1 MDLLSRFTGSLLGL
15 AVGDALGA
23 PVEFEP
29 RGNFPPITDF
39 RGGGPFNLKA
49 GDWTDDTSLALCL
62 AESLVEQ
69 RGFDPRD
76 QAERYV
82 RWWREGHLSCT
93 GNCFDIGN
101 TTKASLQRFLDTGN
115 PYSGPIAPETG
126 SNGSLM
132 RLAPVPLFFHAHPVD
147 AVEYSGLSSKT
158 THGAAAAVDSCRY
171 LGALITGA
179 LVGES
184 KEALLAERYEPARGI
199 WEKKPLM
206 PEVNAVASGSFR
218 LSEPPE
224 IKAAGTAVNT
234 LEAALWAFNKGGSF
248 EEGCL
253 LAVNLGDD
261 SDTVG
266 AVYGQLA
273 GAHYGVEG
281 IPVRWIKELSNAEII
296 CDMAEKLFNASIDVN
311 GPCGR

>member
-1 MDLLSRFTGSLLGL
+1 MNLLSRFRGSLIGL

-29 RGNFPPITDF
+29 RGSFPPITGL

-62 AESLVEQ
+62 AESLIEKG
-69 RGFDPRD
+69 GFEPRD

-82 RWWREGHLSCT
+82 RWWREGYMSAT

-101 TTKASLQRFLDTGN
+101 TTKASLQRFIDTGD
-115 PYSGPIAPETG
+115 PYSGPTSPETG

-132 RLAPVPLFFHAHPVD
+132 RLAPVPLFYHDSPRLAI
-147 AVEYSGLSSKT
+147 EYSGLSSKV
-158 THGAAAAVDSCRY
+158 THGADEAVDSCRY
-171 LGALITGA
+171 LGALLIGT
-179 LVGES
+179 LKGEKKNTLTS
-184 KEALLAERYEPARGI
+184 LRYEPESGI
-199 WEKKPLM
+199 WNQQPLTAQV
-206 PEVNAVASGSFR
+206 ENVAEGSFR
-218 LSEPPE
+218 CSEPPE
-224 IKAAGTAVNT
+224 IKAQGTAVKT
-234 LEAALWAFNKGGSF
+234 LEAALWAFAKCSSF
-248 EEGCL
+248 EEGCI

-273 GAHYGVEG
+273 GAYYGVEE
-281 IPVRWIKELSNAEII
+281 IPTEWIEGLSSKSLIESAAERLL
-296 CDMAEKLFNASIDVN
+296 KASQT
-311 GPCGR
+311 RFH

>member
-1 MDLLSRFTGSLLGL
+1 MDLLSRFRGSLLGL

-23 PVEFEP
+23 PVEFEA
-29 RGNFPPITDF
+29 RGSFPEITGY

-62 AESLVEQ
+62 AESLVER

-76 QAERYV
+76 QAGRYM
-82 RWWREGHLSCT
+82 RWWREGHMSCT

-101 TTKASLQRFLDTGN
+101 TTKWSLQRFLDTGD
-115 PYSGPIAPETG
+115 PYSGPTDPGKAT
-126 SNGSLM
+126 NGGLM
-132 RLAPVPLFFHAHPVD
+132 RLAPVPLFYHARPVE

-158 THGAAAAVDSCRY
+158 THGAPVAVDSCRY
-171 LGALITGA
+171 LGALIVGA
-179 LVGES
+179 VKGEK
-184 KEALLAERYEPARGI
+184 KEKLLSERYEPAEGI
-199 WEKKPLM
+199 WKKSLA
-206 PEVNAVASGSFR
+206 PEVDAVANGSYKHAQ
-218 LSEPPE
+218 PPKIRAE
-224 IKAAGTAVNT
+224 GLAVKT
-234 LEAALWAFNKGGSF
+234 LEAALWAFNESSTF

-273 GAHYGVEG
+273 GAYYGVEG
-281 IPVRWIKELSNAEII
+281 IPEKWIGGLSKVEVIEG
-296 CDMAEKLFNASIDVN
+296 MACRLFDASSHLKA
-311 GPCGR
+311 

>member
-1 MDLLSRFTGSLLGL
+1 LDLLSRFRGSLLGL

-29 RGNFPPITDF
+29 RGSFAPITGF
-39 RGGGPFNLKA
+39 RGGGPFNLRV

-62 AESLVEQ
+62 AESLLE
-69 RGFDPRD
+69 RHGFDPRD

-82 RWWREGHLSCT
+82 RWWKEGHLSCT

-101 TTKASLQRFLDTGN
+101 TTKASLQRFMDTGN
-115 PYSGPIAPETG
+115 PYSGPTNHETG

-132 RLAPVPLFFHAHPVD
+132 RLSPVPLFYHAHPRE
-147 AVEYSGLSSKT
+147 AVEYSGQSSKT
-158 THGAAAAVDSCRY
+158 THGALAAIDSCRY
-171 LGALITGA
+171 LGALIIGA
-179 LVGES
+179 LKGIER
-184 KEALLAERYEPARGI
+184 EALLAGRYEPAADL
-199 WEKKPLM
+199 WSETPLQS
-206 PEVNAVASGSFR
+206 EVDSVARGSFQ
-218 LSEPPE
+218 LSEPPV
-224 IKAAGTAVNT
+224 IKAQGTAVKT
-234 LEAALWAFNKGGSF
+234 LEAALWAFSRSRSF

-273 GAHYGVEG
+273 GAYYGVES
-281 IPVRWIKELSNAEII
+281 IPKMWRNELSKVDVIEN
-296 CDMAEKLFNASIDVN
+296 MADKLYTASKSVK
-311 GPCGR
+311 

>member
-1 MDLLSRFTGSLLGL
+1 MNLLSRFRGSLIGL

-29 RGNFPPITDF
+29 RGSFPPITGL

-62 AESLVEQ
+62 AESLIEKG
-69 RGFDPRD
+69 GFEPRD

-82 RWWREGHLSCT
+82 RWWREGYMSAT

-101 TTKASLQRFLDTGN
+101 TTKASLQRFIDTGD
-115 PYSGPIAPETG
+115 PYSGPTSPETG

-132 RLAPVPLFFHAHPVD
+132 RLAPVPLFYHDSPRR
-147 AVEYSGLSSKT
+147 AVEYSGLSSKV
-158 THGAAAAVDSCRY
+158 THGADEAVDSCRY
-171 LGALITGA
+171 LGALLIGT
-179 LVGES
+179 LKGEKKNTLTS
-184 KEALLAERYEPARGI
+184 LRYEPESGI
-199 WEKKPLM
+199 WNQQPLTAQV
-206 PEVNAVASGSFR
+206 ENVAEGSFR
-218 LSEPPE
+218 CSEPPE
-224 IKAAGTAVNT
+224 IKAQGTAVKT
-234 LEAALWAFNKGGSF
+234 LEAALWAFAKCSSF
-248 EEGCL
+248 EEGCI

-273 GAHYGVEG
+273 GAYYGVEE
-281 IPVRWIKELSNAEII
+281 IPTEWIEGLSSKSLIESAAERLL
-296 CDMAEKLFNASIDVN
+296 KASQT
-311 GPCGR
+311 RFH

>member
-1 MDLLSRFTGSLLGL
+1 MDLLSRFKGSLLGL

-29 RGNFPPITDF
+29 RGNFPPITGL
-39 RGGGPFNLKA
+39 RGGGPFNLNP

-62 AESLVEQ
+62 AESLVE
-69 RGFDPRD
+69 RREFDPRD
-76 QAERYV
+76 QAKRYV
-82 RWWREGHLSCT
+82 KWWKEGHLSCT

-101 TTKASLQRFLDTGN
+101 TTKASLQRFKDTGN
-115 PYSGPIAPETG
+115 PYSGPTDPGTG

-132 RLAPVPLFFHAHPVD
+132 RLSPVPLFYHSNPQK

-158 THGAAAAVDSCRY
+158 THGALASVDSCRY
-171 LGALITGA
+171 LGALIIGA
-179 LVGES
+179 LKGIK
-184 KEALLAERYEPARGI
+184 KEALLVNKYEPAAGI
-199 WEKKPLM
+199 WSKTPLTS
-206 PEVNAVASGSFR
+206 EVDIVAGGSFR
-218 LSEPPE
+218 HSEPPI
-224 IKAAGTAVNT
+224 IKAQGTAVKT
-234 LEAALWAFNKGGSF
+234 LEAALWAFGKSRSF

-273 GAHYGVEG
+273 GTYYGVES
-281 IPVRWIKELSNAEII
+281 IPTGWLKELSKLVVLES
-296 CDMAEKLFNASIDVN
+296 MAEKLFNTSVHA
-311 GPCGR
+311 

>member
-1 MDLLSRFTGSLLGL
+1 MNLLSRFRGSLIGL

-29 RGNFPPITDF
+29 RGSFPPITGL

-62 AESLVEQ
+62 AESLIEKG
-69 RGFDPRD
+69 GFEPRD

-82 RWWREGHLSCT
+82 RWWREGYMSAT

-101 TTKASLQRFLDTGN
+101 TTKASLQRFIDTGD
-115 PYSGPIAPETG
+115 PYSGPTSPETG

-132 RLAPVPLFFHAHPVD
+132 RLAPVPLFYYDLPRMAI
-147 AVEYSGLSSKT
+147 EYSGLSSKV
-158 THGAAAAVDSCRY
+158 THGADEAVDSCRY
-171 LGALITGA
+171 LGALLIGT
-179 LVGES
+179 LKGEKKNTLTS
-184 KEALLAERYEPARGI
+184 LRYEPESGI
-199 WEKKPLM
+199 WNQQPLTAQV
-206 PEVNAVASGSFR
+206 ENVAEGSFR
-218 LSEPPE
+218 CSEPPE
-224 IKAAGTAVNT
+224 IKAQGTAVKT
-234 LEAALWAFNKGGSF
+234 LEAALWAFAKCSSF
-248 EEGCL
+248 EEGCI

-273 GAHYGVEG
+273 GAYYGVEE
-281 IPVRWIKELSNAEII
+281 IPTEWIEGLSSKSLIESAAERLL
-296 CDMAEKLFNASIDVN
+296 KASQT
-311 GPCGR
+311 RFH

>member
-1 MDLLSRFTGSLLGL
+1 MDLLRRFRGSLLGL

-23 PVEFEP
+23 PVEFKP
-29 RGNFPPITDF
+29 RGSFQPITSL

-62 AESLVEQ
+62 AESLIVKG
-69 RGFDPRD
+69 GFDPRD

-101 TTKASLQRFLDTGN
+101 TTKASLQTFIDTGN
-115 PYSGPIAPETG
+115 PYSGPTSPETG

-132 RLAPVPLFFHAHPVD
+132 RLAPVPLFYHD
-147 AVEYSGLSSKT
+147 SQLLAVEYSGLSSKV
-158 THGAAAAVDSCRY
+158 THGASEAVDSCRY
-171 LGALITGA
+171 LGALT
-179 LVGES
+179 VGTLKGEK
-184 KEALLAERYEPARGI
+184 KETLTSPRYEPEKGI
-199 WEKKPLM
+199 WNEKPLTDK
-206 PEVNAVASGSFR
+206 VDAVAMGSFR
-218 LSEPPE
+218 GSEPPE
-224 IKAAGTAVNT
+224 ISAKGTAVKT
-234 LEAALWAFNKGGSF
+234 LEAALWAFNMGTSF

-273 GAHYGVEG
+273 GAYYGVEEIPTKWLRGLSG
-281 IPVRWIKELSNAEII
+281 IGLIES
-296 CDMAEKLFNASIDVN
+296 MAENLFKASQKRILMQD
-311 GPCGR
+311 

>member
-1 MDLLSRFTGSLLGL
+1 MDLLSRFRGSLIGL

-29 RGNFPPITDF
+29 SGSFPPITGY
-39 RGGGPFNLKA
+39 RGGGSFNLKA

-62 AESLVEQ
+62 AESLVEM

-76 QAERYV
+76 QVERYL

-101 TTKASLQRFLDTGN
+101 TTKWSLQRFLDTGN
-115 PYSGPIAPETG
+115 PYSGPVDPGKA

-132 RLAPVPLFFHAHPVD
+132 RLAPVPLFYHSHPNE
-147 AVEYSGLSSKT
+147 AVGNSGLSSKI
-158 THGAAAAVDSCRY
+158 THGALAAVDSCRY
-171 LGALITGA
+171 LGALIVGA
-179 LVGES
+179 LAGES
-184 KEALLAERYEPARGI
+184 KERLLSQKYEPAKGI
-199 WEKKPLM
+199 WKKNPLT
-206 PEVNAVASGSFR
+206 PEVETIAMGSFR
-218 LSEPPE
+218 RFEPPE
-224 IKAAGTAVNT
+224 IKAGGTAVKT
-234 LEAALWAFNKGGSF
+234 LEAALWAFNKTDTF
-248 EEGCL
+248 EKGCL

-273 GAHYGVEG
+273 GAYYGVEG
-281 IPVRWIKELSNAEII
+281 IKEEWIKCLSKHEVV
-296 CDMAEKLFNASIDVN
+296 DGMAKALFEAS
-311 GPCGR
+311 PK

>member
-1 MDLLSRFTGSLLGL
+1 MDLLSRFRGSLLGL

-29 RGNFPPITDF
+29 RGSFQPITGL

-62 AESLVEQ
+62 AESLIEKK
-69 RGFDPRD
+69 GFDARD

-82 RWWREGHLSCT
+82 RWWKEGHLSCKE
-93 GNCFDIGN
+93 NCFDIGN
-101 TTKASLQRFLDTGN
+101 TTKASLQRFIETGN
-115 PYSGPIAPETG
+115 PYSGPTGPETG

-132 RLAPVPLFFHAHPVD
+132 RLAPVPLFYHDTPRR
-147 AVEYSGLSSKT
+147 AVEYSGLSSKV
-158 THGAAAAVDSCRY
+158 THGADEAVDPCRY
-171 LGALITGA
+171 LGALI
-179 LVGES
+179 VGVLRGET
-184 KEALLAERYEPARGI
+184 KETLISPRYEPEKGI
-199 WEKKPLM
+199 WVEKPLI
-206 PEVNAVASGSFR
+206 EAVSIIADGSFR
-218 LSEPPE
+218 HFEPPE
-224 IKAAGTAVNT
+224 IRAQGSAVKT
-234 LEAALWAFNKGGSF
+234 LEAALWAFTKGSSF

-273 GAHYGVEG
+273 GAYYGVEK
-281 IPVRWIKELSNAEII
+281 IPTKWLTGLSR
-296 CDMAEKLFNASIDVN
+296 IDVIESIAE
-311 GPCGR
+311 RLFKASKRRVSE

>member
-1 MDLLSRFTGSLLGL
+1 MDLLSRFRGSLLGL

-29 RGNFPPITDF
+29 RGSFPSITGL

-62 AESLVEQ
+62 AESLIDK
-69 RGFDPRD
+69 RGFEPRD

-82 RWWREGHLSCT
+82 RWWKEGYMSAT

-101 TTKASLQRFLDTGN
+101 TTKASLQRFIDTGD
-115 PYSGPIAPETG
+115 PYSGPTSPETG

-132 RLAPVPLFFHAHPVD
+132 RLAPVPLFYHGSPRL
-147 AVEYSGLSSKT
+147 AVKYSGLSSKV
-158 THGAAAAVDSCRY
+158 THGADEAVDSCRY
-171 LGALITGA
+171 LGAL
-179 LVGES
+179 LVGAIKGEKKNTLIS
-184 KEALLAERYEPARGI
+184 SRYEPETGI
-199 WEKKPLM
+199 WKQQPLAAKV
-206 PEVNAVASGSFR
+206 EAVAMGSFR
-218 LSEPPE
+218 NSEPPE
-224 IKAAGTAVNT
+224 IRAQGTAVKT
-234 LEAALWAFNKGGSF
+234 LEAALWAFAKGSSF

-261 SDTVG
+261 SDTIG

-273 GAHYGVEG
+273 GAYYGAEEIPAEWIEG
-281 IPVRWIKELSNAEII
+281 LSKIDIIESAAERLL
-296 CDMAEKLFNASIDVN
+296 KASQTRFH
-311 GPCGR
+311 G

>member
-1 MDLLSRFTGSLLGL
+1 VDLLSRFRGSLLGF

-29 RGNFPPITDF
+29 RGSFPPITGF
-39 RGGGPFNLKA
+39 RNGGPFNLNP

-62 AESLVEQ
+62 AESLVE
-69 RGFDPRD
+69 RHGFDPRD

-82 RWWREGHLSCT
+82 RWWKEGHLSCT

-101 TTKASLQRFLDTGN
+101 TTKASLQRYMDTSN
-115 PYSGPIAPETG
+115 PYSGPTDPGTG

-132 RLAPVPLFFHAHPVD
+132 RLAPVPLFYHTHPRE

-158 THGAAAAVDSCRY
+158 THGALAAIDSCRY
-171 LGALITGA
+171 LGALIIGV
-179 LVGES
+179 LKGI
-184 KEALLAERYEPARGI
+184 KREALLTGRYEPAAGI
-199 WEKKPLM
+199 WSKTPLTS
-206 PEVNAVASGSFR
+206 EVDAVTGGSFKR
-218 LSEPPE
+218 SEPPV
-224 IKAAGTAVNT
+224 IKAQGTAVKT
-234 LEAALWAFNKGGSF
+234 LEAALWAFSKSSSF

-273 GAHYGVEG
+273 GTYYGVES
-281 IPVRWIKELSNAEII
+281 IPTRWRNELSKVDVLEN
-296 CDMAEKLFNASIDVN
+296 MAEKLFNASK
-311 GPCGR
+311 RFK

>member
-1 MDLLSRFTGSLLGL
+1 MDLLSRFRGSLLGL

-29 RGNFPPITDF
+29 RGSFAPITGF
-39 RGGGPFNLKA
+39 RGGGPFNLRV

-62 AESLVEQ
+62 AESLVE
-69 RGFDPRD
+69 RHGFDPRD

-82 RWWREGHLSCT
+82 RWWKEGHLSCT

-101 TTKASLQRFLDTGN
+101 TTKASLQRFMDTGN
-115 PYSGPIAPETG
+115 PYSGPTNPETG

-132 RLAPVPLFFHAHPVD
+132 RLSPVPLFYHTRPRL

-158 THGAAAAVDSCRY
+158 THGALAAIDSCRY
-171 LGALITGA
+171 LGALIIGA
-179 LVGES
+179 LKGI
-184 KEALLAERYEPARGI
+184 KREALLTGRHEPAAGI
-199 WEKKPLM
+199 WSRNPLT
-206 PEVNAVASGSFR
+206 PEVDSVARGSFKR
-218 LSEPPE
+218 SDPPV
-224 IKAAGTAVNT
+224 IKAQGTAVKT
-234 LEAALWAFNKGGSF
+234 LEAALWAFSKSRSF

-273 GAHYGVEG
+273 GAYYGVES
-281 IPVRWIKELSNAEII
+281 IPNMWRNELSKVDVIEN
-296 CDMAEKLFNASIDVN
+296 MADKLFTASKRVK
-311 GPCGR
+311 

>member
-1 MDLLSRFTGSLLGL
+1 MDLLGRFRGSLLGL

-29 RGNFPPITDF
+29 RGSFPPITGY
-39 RGGGPFNLKA
+39 RGGGPFNLGA

-62 AESLVEQ
+62 AESLVER

-76 QAERYV
+76 QAERYLA
-82 RWWREGHLSCT
+82 WWREGHLSCT

-101 TTKASLQRFLDTGN
+101 TTKWSLQRFMETGE
-115 PYSGPIAPETG
+115 PYSGPIDPSKA

-132 RLAPVPLFFHAHPVD
+132 RLAPVPLFFHADPEE
-147 AVEYSGLSSKT
+147 AVRYSGLSSKT
-158 THGAAAAVDSCRY
+158 THGAVAAVDSCRY
-171 LGALITGA
+171 LGALIVGA
-179 LVGES
+179 LRGET
-184 KEALLAERYEPARGI
+184 KEALLSAMYEPAEGI
-199 WEKKPLM
+199 WLREPLTA
-206 PEVNAVASGSFR
+206 EVDAVARGSFR
-218 LSEPPE
+218 RLEPPE
-224 IKAAGTAVNT
+224 IRAEGTAAKT
-234 LEAALWAFNKGGSF
+234 LEAALWAFNKGRSF

-273 GAHYGVEG
+273 GAYYGVDA
-281 IPVRWIKELSNAEII
+281 IPAGWLSGLSKRDII
-296 CDMAEKLFNASIDVN
+296 ESFAAKLHDTA
-311 GPCGR
+311 PGR

>member
-1 MDLLSRFTGSLLGL
+1 MDLLSRFRGSLLGL

-29 RGNFPPITDF
+29 RGSFAPITGF
-39 RGGGPFNLKA
+39 RGGGPFNLRA

-69 RGFDPRD
+69 HGFDPRD

-82 RWWREGHLSCT
+82 RWWKEGHLSCT
-93 GNCFDIGN
+93 GNCFDVGN
-101 TTKASLQRFLDTGN
+101 TTKASLQRFMDTGN
-115 PYSGPIAPETG
+115 PYSGPTNPETG

-132 RLAPVPLFFHAHPVD
+132 RLSPVPLFYHTRPQL

-158 THGAAAAVDSCRY
+158 THGALAAIDSCRY
-171 LGALITGA
+171 LGALIVGA
-179 LVGES
+179 LKGV
-184 KEALLAERYEPARGI
+184 KREALLTGRYEPAAGMWSRN
-199 WEKKPLM
+199 PLTS
-206 PEVNAVASGSFR
+206 EVDSVAGGSFKR
-218 LSEPPE
+218 SEPPV
-224 IKAAGTAVNT
+224 IKAQGTAVKT
-234 LEAALWAFNKGGSF
+234 LEAALWAFSKSRSF

-266 AVYGQLA
+266 AVYGQFA
-273 GAHYGVEG
+273 GAYYGVDS
-281 IPVRWIKELSNAEII
+281 IPSIWRNELSKVDVLEN
-296 CDMAEKLFNASIDVN
+296 MAYKLFAAPKSLKNTV
-311 GPCGR
+311 

>member
-1 MDLLSRFTGSLLGL
+1 MDLLSRFRGSLLGL

-29 RGNFPPITDF
+29 RGSFTPITGY
-39 RGGGPFNLKA
+39 RGGGPFDLKA

-62 AESLVEQ
+62 AESLVE
-69 RGFDPRD
+69 RHGFDPRD

-82 RWWREGHLSCT
+82 RWWKEGYMSCT

-101 TTKASLQRFLDTGN
+101 TTKWSLQRFLDTGDS
-115 PYSGPIAPETG
+115 YSGSVDPGKA

-132 RLAPVPLFFHAHPVD
+132 RLAPVPLFYHAHPAE

-158 THGAAAAVDSCRY
+158 THGAPAAVDSCRY
-171 LGALITGA
+171 LGALIVGA
-179 LVGES
+179 LAGES
-184 KEALLAERYEPARGI
+184 KENLLSGRFEPARDI
-199 WEKKPLM
+199 WERNKLA
-206 PEVNAVASGSFR
+206 PEVDAVARDSFKR
-218 LSEPPE
+218 AEPPE
-224 IKAAGTAVNT
+224 IKATGTAVKT
-234 LEAALWAFNKGGSF
+234 LEAALWAFNKATSF
-248 EEGCL
+248 KEGCL

-273 GAHYGVEG
+273 GAYYGVEE
-281 IPVRWIKELSNAEII
+281 IPAEWIVGLSKVEII
-296 CDMAEKLFNASIDVN
+296 EKLAKDLFYASL
-311 GPCGR
+311 GK